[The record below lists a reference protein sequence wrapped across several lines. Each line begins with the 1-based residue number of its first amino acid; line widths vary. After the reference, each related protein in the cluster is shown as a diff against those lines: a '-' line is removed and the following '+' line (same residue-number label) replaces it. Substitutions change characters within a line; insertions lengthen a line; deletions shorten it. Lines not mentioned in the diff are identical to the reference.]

1 MEKPR
6 SPGDPSLQGEVHG
19 DAEHPFQVLFEVHDI
34 PPEGSVEI
42 DQDVQITLRTLLA
55 SSVGTED
62 ADLADMIPLLEV
74 GFCLPQSI
82 ND

>member
-1 MEKPR
+1 MHEPR
-6 SPGDPSLQGEVHG
+6 LPGNPTLQREIYRETEDPL
-19 DAEHPFQVLFEVHDI
+19 QVLFEVHDI

-62 ADLADMIPLLEV
+62 ADLADMIPLLKV
-74 GFCLPQSI
+74 GFCLPQSD